1 MTWKHEIPLQ
11 HLQMQPP
18 CLGCSPGDPF
28 LSLFGILHLIPTLP
42 PFPQLSAVRPVES
55 PKRSILGGQPCQENL
70 FKTSGDTPAWRV
82 PVTSHHI
89 CLLACL
95 HNIHLCTHDLFTKS
109 RSNGCALHRPFS
121 ETDRKHLGPSPRFG
135 SEPFKVSRRMG
146 STKQRKLNYYDPTL
160 SAKGAKATLLTER
173 GKLHLREE
181 SSEDRSEPLSP
192 FRTGQ
197 QGFIRSFSSTLSHK
211 TYTLKT
217 SVLLIPVYVSPP
229 PGFIV
234 PPAGRKEGEEIHLC
248 WEIPPERPVL

>member
-1 MTWKHEIPLQ
+1 MR
-11 HLQMQPP
+11 
-18 CLGCSPGDPF
+18 SPYNIYKCNPRA
-28 LSLFGILHLIPTLP
+28 L
-42 PFPQLSAVRPVES
+42 AVRPGTPSSHSVWDPTSHPDPSPLPATFRCPACRIRS